1 MRTPAHT
8 PHLDDLEVGLS
19 PTTSHPAYVA
29 VAPDWFWDDADPRA
43 PFGSDDGNDTL
54 RILEEHYREGGSD
67 VHAAGAIAN
76 LIEDWD
82 LVPASIWESLQDE
95 IVGWLDADS
104 NNIRFIHGEIDA
116 YIAGALGQF
125 KISVDSPCTALLGR
139 TGAAAA
145 RARYR
150 PLGTAGLRGRA
161 RQLRRQAHRH
171 ARGDRGRT
179 EPARGVLALGVRP
192 RPDRRGRIVPAQRSR
207 YTRFMASDDVFP
219 MK

>member
-29 VAPDWFWDDADPRA
+29 VAPNWFWDDADPRA

-125 KISVDSPCTALLGR
+125 KISGWIHPALRFWAERALLLLEHVIDPWAQQAFGVAPGNYADKLTATR
-139 TGAAAA
+139 AVIEAA
-145 RARYR
+145 
-150 PLGTAGLRGRA
+150 PNPPEEFLL
-161 RQLRRQAHRH
+161 
-171 ARGDRGRT
+171 
-179 EPARGVLALGVRP
+179 
-192 RPDRRGRIVPAQRSR
+192 
-207 YTRFMASDDVFP
+207 
-219 MK
+219 